1 MTRSRT
7 DSSGGDAKTVL
18 STELEFSPVDERET
32 AIYSHESRTN
42 TDTQGIHSHGGY
54 GVVFNSRGD
63 ASLGTQTD
71 TNSGVNKGDER
82 EVDDELSEKKV
93 EMMV

>member
-1 MTRSRT
+1 M
-7 DSSGGDAKTVL
+7 
-18 STELEFSPVDERET
+18 EERET
-32 AIYSHESRTN
+32 AIYGHESRTN
-42 TDTQGIHSHGGY
+42 TDTQGINSHDGY
-54 GVVFNSRGD
+54 GVVFTSRGN

-71 TNSGVNKGDER
+71 SGVNKGDER